1 MVATGAASRASSARA
16 IRAGAG
22 LSAALGAAWCAP
34 ALAPVAP
41 LACAVLRIPRRVP
54 LHGAVALTFDDG
66 PHPRGTPA
74 VLELLREHGAA
85 ATFFVVGEQVRRTGS
100 LLAEIAAAGHAI
112 GVHGD
117 RHRNLLRLAPRALAR
132 DLDRAAA
139 TIGPLAGGLHRAP
152 YGIYSPAALRAV
164 RRRGWTPL
172 LWSRWGR
179 DWRAG
184 ATPAGVAREVTRELS
199 AGDVLLLHDADDYS
213 AAGSWRTTVA
223 ALPRVLEAIAAA
235 GLRAEPVPVPVPP
248 GRYAGS
254 SGR

>member
-1 MVATGAASRASSARA
+1 
-16 IRAGAG
+16 
-22 LSAALGAAWCAP
+22 
-34 ALAPVAP
+34 
-41 LACAVLRIPRRVP
+41 
-54 LHGAVALTFDDG
+54 
-66 PHPRGTPA
+66 
-74 VLELLREHGAA
+74 VLEVLREHGAT

-100 LLAEIAAAGHAI
+100 LLGEIAAAGHGI

-117 RHRNLLRLAPRALAR
+117 RHRLLLRLPPRGLAR
-132 DLDRAAA
+132 DLDRAGEATGAA
-139 TIGPLAGGLHRAP
+139 AGAWHRAP

-184 ATPAGVAREVTRELS
+184 ATPAGVARTLARDLA

-213 AAGSWRTTVA
+213 APGSWRTTVA

-235 GLRAEPVPVPVPP
+235 GLRAEAVPSAP
-248 GRYAGS
+248 